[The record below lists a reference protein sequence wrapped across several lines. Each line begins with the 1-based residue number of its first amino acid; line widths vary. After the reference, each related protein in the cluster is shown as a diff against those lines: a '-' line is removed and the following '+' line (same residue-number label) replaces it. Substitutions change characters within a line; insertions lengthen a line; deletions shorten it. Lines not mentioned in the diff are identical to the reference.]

1 MKALKKQTLLL
12 LILIAAVIA
21 VRFSGIS
28 DVVTL
33 ESVKRN
39 RDMLLSFVNDRYA
52 LSLVIYI
59 AAYIAVV
66 ALSIPGATIMTLAGG
81 YVYGAL
87 PAVLYVNIGAT
98 TGAVLL
104 FLAVRYLLG
113 TRVQQ
118 RYEAQ
123 LRTFNAEMERNGARY
138 LLTLRFL
145 PVFPF
150 FLVNILPALT
160 NVPLRTFLWT
170 TSLGIIPG
178 TLIYAYAGE
187 QLGTLQSLGQV
198 LSTRI
203 LIAFGLLA
211 LFTCAP
217 MIWKK
222 LRGSTTRKRGQP
234 GT

>member
-1 MKALKKQTLLL
+1 MKTLKKQTLLL

-21 VRFSGIS
+21 VRFSGIG

-39 RDMLLSFVNDRYA
+39 RDMLLAFVKEQYA
-52 LSLVIYI
+52 LSVLIYI
-59 AAYIAVV
+59 ASYITVV
-66 ALSIPGATIMTLAGG
+66 AFSVPGATVMTLAGA

-87 PAVLYVNIGAT
+87 RAALYVNIAAT
-98 TGAVLL
+98 TGAALV

-123 LRTFNAEMERNGARY
+123 LRTFNAEMEKNGARY

-203 LIAFGLLA
+203 LIAFVLLA
-211 LFTCAP
+211 LFTCFP
-217 MIWKK
+217 MIWKR
-222 LRGSTTRKRGQP
+222 LRGPAARKRGQP

>member
-21 VRFSGIS
+21 IRFSGIG

-39 RDMLLSFVNDRYA
+39 RDMLLSFVNERYA

-59 AAYIAVV
+59 AAYIAVA

-123 LRTFNAEMERNGARY
+123 LRTFNAEMEKNGARY

-150 FLVNILPALT
+150 FLVNISSADERAAQDFSDH
-160 NVPLRTFLWT
+160 VI
-170 TSLGIIPG
+170 GIIRA
-178 TLIYAYAGE
+178 LLYAYAGE
-187 QLGTLQSLGQV
+187 QLGTLRSLGQV

-203 LIAFGLLA
+203 LIAFVLLA
-211 LFTCAP
+211 LFTCFP
-217 MIWKK
+217 MIWKR
-222 LRGSTTRKRGQP
+222 LRGPAARKR
-234 GT
+234 